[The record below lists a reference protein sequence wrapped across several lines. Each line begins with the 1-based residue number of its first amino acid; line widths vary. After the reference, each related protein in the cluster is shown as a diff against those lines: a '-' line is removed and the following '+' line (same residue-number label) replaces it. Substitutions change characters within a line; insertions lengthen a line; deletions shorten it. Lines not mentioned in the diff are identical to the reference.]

1 MDIKWI
7 IGMLLVLML
16 VACAPQEAPPEETE
30 PVDEA
35 PAEEA
40 PVEEEAP
47 AEEEGA
53 PDLGL
58 DESKD
63 DSGLDPAVVANW
75 KKACLSGNAGLCA
88 ALERYGIDPNEGMAE
103 EPAAEEETMDEGA
116 AEE

>member
-1 MDIKWI
+1 MNIKWI

-35 PAEEA
+35 PVEEA

-47 AEEEGA
+47 ADEGAEA

-63 DSGLDPAVVANW
+63 NSGLDPAVVANW
-75 KKACLSGNAGLCA
+75 KKACLAGNAGLCA
-88 ALERYGIDPNEGMAE
+88 ALERYGIDPNEGAEAADVEAPAE
-103 EPAAEEETMDEGA
+103 E
-116 AEE
+116 